1 MSDTVILHISDLH
14 FSSNEKKKREKE
26 NIMNSLI
33 DVLKQLETEWKPNVI
48 CVSGDIV
55 DRYDVSAYPL
65 ARVWF
70 EKLAQALNIS
80 KDSFI
85 FTPGNHDCSRDIRK
99 YPRLDSNDESLVNEV
114 LNYEIPDYL
123 SARFAAYESFCKD
136 LQVAPYI
143 WSGGDN
149 YLVGYRVI
157 KDVIYLG
164 CNTEWFAYSD
174 ETKLRLGRK
183 IIEELQ
189 RMCSKLGDFRKLQ

>member
-33 DVLKQLETEWKPNVI
+33 DVLKQLETEWKPNII

-80 KDSFI
+80 KDTGSTS
-85 FTPGNHDCSRDIRK
+85 TP
-99 YPRLDSNDESLVNEV
+99 PFDSLM
-114 LNYEIPDYL
+114 
-123 SARFAAYESFCKD
+123 KM
-136 LQVAPYI
+136 Q
-143 WSGGDN
+143 
-149 YLVGYRVI
+149 
-157 KDVIYLG
+157 
-164 CNTEWFAYSD
+164 
-174 ETKLRLGRK
+174 K
-183 IIEELQ
+183 I
-189 RMCSKLGDFRKLQ
+189 S